1 MSGPNAEHIGARVTL
16 LLRSSDGQQ
25 RELVGQ
31 LIAANTIRKQDESQI
46 TFDPESV
53 MAWRV
58 VPDQPRRKP
67 TSHRIREIEEASNAT
82 WPAVET
88 INLGGWLLRASN
100 GYSHRANSTLPLGG
114 PPFGEPPGDLN
125 AAIDQVRDFYV
136 SRMLTPLFQVPLP
149 SYKALD
155 LALAE
160 LGWQH
165 RLTVSVQAVELSA
178 LDLEAQHRVE
188 ILVQPDDEWLALH
201 QRELGRDGLQ
211 VLTGGSSFF
220 AAAYLPDPVSG
231 ELELAAIGRG
241 AIYQGWCGITAIKTA
256 ESFQRRG
263 LAQSIIKTL
272 AAEAIARGATRAF
285 LQVSTDNEPA
295 LSLYRR
301 LGFSQHHTYN
311 YRTLN

>member
-16 LLRSSDGQQ
+16 LLQSPDGQK

-31 LIAANTIRKQDESQI
+31 LTAVNTIRKQDESEI

-88 INLGGWLLRASN
+88 VNLGGWVLRASN
-100 GYSHRANSTLPLGG
+100 GYSHRANSALPLGG

-125 AAIDQVRDFYV
+125 AAIGQVRDFYV
-136 SRMLTPLFQVPLP
+136 NRMLTPLFQVPLP
-149 SYKALD
+149 SYEALD

-160 LGWQH
+160 SGW
-165 RLTVSVQAVELSA
+165 RRSLTVSVQTVELSA
-178 LDLEAQHRVE
+178 LNLETQHRVE
-188 ILVQPDDEWLALH
+188 ILTQPDDEWLALH

-211 VLTGGSSFF
+211 VLTGGGAFF
-220 AAAYLPDPVSG
+220 AAAYLTNPVSG
-231 ELELAAIGRG
+231 SLELAAIGRG
-241 AIYQGWCGITAIKTA
+241 ANYKGWCGVTTIRTA
-256 ESFQRRG
+256 ESFQRQG

-285 LQVSTDNEPA
+285 LQVSTDNKLA
-295 LSLYRR
+295 LSLYQR
-301 LGFSQHHTYN
+301 LGFTQHHTYN
-311 YRTLN
+311 YRTLS